1 MSKKKFSYDRVRT
14 CETCVI
20 GFQVQRLNHSATY
33 ENDTSATYENDT
45 SATYENDT
53 SATYENDTSEISK
66 DQFQISFGPD
76 NFFFPKTKQSKK
88 TN

>member
-1 MSKKKFSYDRVRT
+1 MSKKKFAYDRVRT

-20 GFQVQRLNHSATY
+20 GFQVQRLNH
-33 ENDTSATYENDT
+33 SATYENDT

-88 TN
+88 PTRKV